1 MKWLK
6 WCWSDQSYPS
16 VQDNRNW
23 VINFDVLLLLCSS
36 GSANHRL
43 TCYYMV
49 NINPTDWILQKR
61 DAPTCKV
68 VLLFINIA
76 SLIQFL
82 HKAVGTLSVSYLSIP
97 EGLST
102 VMNFRHE
109 TQTFLP
115 TRSSFIGSISN
126 NPVSSTE
133 SAVSIASKFHTFKEL
148 KTKKETGFL
157 LGQIMFSNTI
167 NREIQNPSKPGEDR
181 LYR

>member
-1 MKWLK
+1 MKL
-6 WCWSDQSYPS
+6 
-16 VQDNRNW
+16 
-23 VINFDVLLLLCSS
+23 
-36 GSANHRL
+36 RL
-43 TCYYMV
+43 
-49 NINPTDWILQKR
+49 
-61 DAPTCKV
+61 
-68 VLLFINIA
+68 
-76 SLIQFL
+76 
-82 HKAVGTLSVSYLSIP
+82 
-97 EGLST
+97 
-102 VMNFRHE
+102 
-109 TQTFLP
+109 TFLP